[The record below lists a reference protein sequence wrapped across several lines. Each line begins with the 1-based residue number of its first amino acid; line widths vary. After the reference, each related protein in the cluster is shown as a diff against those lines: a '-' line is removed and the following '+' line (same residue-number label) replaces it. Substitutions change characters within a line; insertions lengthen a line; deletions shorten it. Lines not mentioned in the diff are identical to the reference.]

1 MRESSK
7 GEGKGMEVPREVQA
21 TVSPV
26 TGELHRGTE
35 IPEEILSIYNTIAKN
50 TEFLRKYV
58 SQIDKLKENIADTAS
73 EIVSEQI
80 AQLGAAYEVIQN
92 DYNMRMNR
100 LLKFFYVSLL
110 SNGVLVAALVIIL
123 SLHL

>member
-1 MRESSK
+1 
-7 GEGKGMEVPREVQA
+7 MEVPA
-21 TVSPV
+21 MASPAAK
-26 TGELHRGTE
+26 ELHSGAE
-35 IPEEILSIYNTIAKN
+35 IPEEILSIYNTIARN

-100 LLKFFYVSLL
+100 ILKFFYVSLF
-110 SNGVLVAALVIIL
+110 SNGVLVAAVVVIL
-123 SLHL
+123 SRHL